1 MGSDCTASALENRFR
16 VIKRDGKRINDAISK
31 GVDPL
36 TLGIGNNEGI
46 FRKNYQTFLLSPQ
59 HCTFSLLFRACID
72 VLQLNRPLLQR
83 GPNPRALK

>member
-16 VIKRDGKRINDAISK
+16 VLKRDGKRINGAISK

-46 FRKNYQTFLLSPQ
+46 SRKNYQTLSPVTTAL
-59 HCTFSLLFRACID
+59 HVFLFI
-72 VLQLNRPLLQR
+72 
-83 GPNPRALK
+83 